1 MGSFLMLI
9 SFIFLVMSLIGL
21 ISPKI
26 VLGKWGAKVN
36 RFQTFM
42 IFIFLFVV
50 CIVGGSQMSLHEYR
64 AEKEK
69 QAEVVNADKKVETVQ
84 PKPAITPKPEPAVVK
99 APEEKTKENKVEGSD
114 SQTALPKPIEKP
126 NSQTVKPV
134 MTPIII
140 IIVLLIS
147 VIAYIAFLLINSKK
161 TVSQLNHKYKNI
173 IDSEK
178 FAADIRTEAETFAK
192 NLKDE
197 ATRSSEE
204 AHLQINQL
212 KTEMENL
219 KQKYDIGKQRL
230 QELNTHISTLEENS
244 DMLDFGLYKPHF
256 DFSTSEEYKHAAEK
270 NYDRQ
275 KELIKNEV
283 AMIFPIDWTVNGSKS
298 EGRKMVKQ
306 NMKVMLRAFNGECDS
321 SIAKVRWDNVL
332 KMEERIKKS
341 FESINKSGE
350 VTKISITNDY
360 LKSKLDELRLA
371 YELAEKIKEER
382 DEQRRIQEEMREEE
396 KARREIEKAKMA
408 AEKEEERYQNALE
421 KARAEIEKLTGAKA
435 DAMSQ
440 KIADL
445 EKMLAEAQAVK
456 ARAISQAQLT
466 KSGYVYI
473 ISNIGSFGENVF
485 KIGMTRRLEPLDR
498 VKELGDASVPFP
510 FDVHAMIYSENAPDL
525 ENRFHK
531 KFDRSSINLV
541 NMRKEFFN
549 ISLDDLEIFTKESN
563 LNLELMKIA
572 EAKEFRESVK
582 IRSEGKTGE
591 AVERFEKTF
600 LSTDNLFE
608 QD

>member
-1 MGSFLMLI
+1 MATALMFI
-9 SFIFLVMSLIGL
+9 GFIFLVMSLIGL

-26 VLGKWGAKVN
+26 VLGKWSAKVN

-64 AEKEK
+64 AEKK
-69 QAEVVNADKKVETVQ
+69 IETSQ
-84 PKPAITPKPEPAVVK
+84 PKPAITPKPEAVVAK
-99 APEEKTKENKVEGSD
+99 APEEKQKENKVEGTD

-126 NSQTVKPV
+126 NPQPVEPV

-140 IIVLLIS
+140 ILVLLIS

-178 FAADIRTEAETFAK
+178 FAADIRTEAETFAT
-192 NLKDE
+192 NLKDD

-204 AHLQINQL
+204 AHLRINQL

-219 KQKYDIGKQRL
+219 KQKYDNGKQRL
-230 QELNTHISTLEENS
+230 EELNTHISTLEENS
-244 DMLDFGLYKPHF
+244 EMLDFGLYKPHF

-270 NYDRQ
+270 NYNRQ
-275 KELIKNEV
+275 KELIKNELATTSLYSTTSV
-283 AMIFPIDWTVNGSKS
+283 FYWKS
-298 EGRKMVKQ
+298 AARI
-306 NMKVMLRAFNGECDS
+306 MLRAFNSECDS

-341 FESINKSGE
+341 FKSINKSEGA
-350 VTKISITNDY
+350 IGNSITNDY
-360 LKSKLDELRLA
+360 LNSKLDELRLA

-510 FDVHAMIYSENAPDL
+510 FDVHAMIYSENAPDM
-525 ENRFHK
+525 ENQFHK
-531 KFDRSSINLV
+531 KFDRTSVNLV

-549 ISLDDLEIFTKESN
+549 ISLDDLEIFAKENN
-563 LNLELMKIA
+563 LNLKLTKIA